1 MATTDFLQKGID
13 LVQKA
18 IEFDTAGK
26 YEDAYKQYYNGLDY
40 FMMAIKC
47 KSRLRRRSGDRI
59 TLTQSR

>member
-47 KSRLRRRSGDRI
+47 K
-59 TLTQSR
+59 